1 MLSEAGLAKFDP
13 NLQERHERKRRRVR
27 DWQLHLLGSSL
38 PARERVLAGD
48 LLAELGDT
56 RQELLE
62 VDQMRFCA
70 VPSGPFWMGQE
81 DDERAK
87 LHRNEALDADY
98 WIAQTPITTAQF
110 AQFVADS
117 GHQPSTPHSLRGKAN
132 RPVVYVNW
140 HDAQAFCAWL
150 TERWRDRLPTGWR
163 VALPS
168 EAEWEKAAHGGE
180 RIPQTPQTRPVTQG
194 FALRDVDPWI
204 ENPQPQRT
212 YPWGDDAPNDHA
224 NVGQIA
230 DSASTPGCFQ
240 RGVSPY
246 GCEDLAGNVWEW
258 TRSKY
263 QPYPYLTDDGREDET
278 GRDNRVVRGGSWA
291 DTLGGARCAVRG
303 WSHPVND
310 HFDFLGFR
318 VGLVAAPVL
327 PARRSEKS
335 VL

>member
-56 RQELLE
+56 RQELLD
-62 VDQMRFCA
+62 VDQMRFCL
-70 VPSGPFWMGQE
+70 VPGGPFWMGQE

-87 LHRNEALDADY
+87 LHRNETLDADY

-168 EAEWEKAAHGGE
+168 EAAWEKAARGGE
-180 RIPQTPQTRPVTQG
+180 HIPKTPITTTVMQG
-194 FALRDVDPWI
+194 FTTVNELDPVI
-204 ENPQPQRT
+204 ENPLPKRT
-212 YPWGDDAPNDHA
+212 FPWGDDTPNNHA
-224 NVGQIA
+224 NMESIA
-230 DSASTPGCFQ
+230 DSTSTPGCFQ
-240 RGVSPY
+240 SGVSPY
-246 GCEDLAGNVWEW
+246 GCADMAGNVWEW
-258 TRSKY
+258 THSKY
-263 QPYPYLTDDGREDET
+263 QAYPYQEDDGREDET
-278 GRDNRVVRGGSWA
+278 GQDDRVVRGGSWA
-291 DTLGGARCAVRG
+291 SAIVNARCAVRFRN
-303 WSHPVND
+303 HPDYNVSD
-310 HFDFLGFR
+310 HNGFR
-318 VGLVAAPVL
+318 VVLVAAPVL
-327 PARRSEKS
+327 
-335 VL
+335 